1 MFFICV
7 VGLKQDLARRHKDAL
22 QTCKSH
28 NLALVK
34 SNQQAEVEVRL
45 SVVRSAYGFCW
56 FCVFVLGCASR
67 LQALEVRVREEQRM
81 MDRKI
86 VAEIDQKVVDQQNT
100 LEKAGVPGFFITT
113 NPQVSQ
119 LYLLQLAFH
128 FTFNFDAKNVQQM
141 AMFTVLPRLRFIL
154 GADNADEPAG
164 TDPEASAEGVPVL
177 NSLRK

>member
-45 SVVRSAYGFCW
+45 SVVRSAYGFRW

-119 LYLLQLAFH
+119 IYLLQLAFH
-128 FTFNFDAKNVQQM
+128 LTCNFDAKYVQQM
-141 AMFTVLPRLRFIL
+141 AMFTL
-154 GADNADEPAG
+154 
-164 TDPEASAEGVPVL
+164 ASC
-177 NSLRK
+177 SSTFMFYSRS